1 MTPEFP
7 PETLKVYQL
16 IKRNAESLYFMGA
29 GTSPTQGSLGIGFYA
44 TRQEAE
50 YNRTLEVLKCKTGDE
65 FYIFE
70 LEIPNPLL
78 SKNA

>member
-7 PETLKVYQL
+7 PETLKIYQL
-16 IKRNAESLYFMGA
+16 IKRNADMMYFTGA
-29 GTSPTQGSLGIGFYA
+29 GVAPTQGSLGIGFYQ

-50 YNRTLEVLKCKTGDE
+50 HQRTIEVLKCKTSDE

-70 LEIPNPLL
+70 LEIPNPIV
-78 SKNA
+78 K